1 VKESGPRH
9 STAVSIPAPRQLP
22 KGAGLCIRME
32 VVSRGGR
39 FEGCS
44 AAEVR
49 INLIP
54 QGRLGARQ
62 KGPFDSIKE

>member
-9 STAVSIPAPRQLP
+9 SAAVSIPAPRQLP

-32 VVSRGGR
+32 VMTRAGR
-39 FEGCS
+39 FEGCL

-49 INLIP
+49 LNLTP

-62 KGPFDSIKE
+62 KGPFDNIKE